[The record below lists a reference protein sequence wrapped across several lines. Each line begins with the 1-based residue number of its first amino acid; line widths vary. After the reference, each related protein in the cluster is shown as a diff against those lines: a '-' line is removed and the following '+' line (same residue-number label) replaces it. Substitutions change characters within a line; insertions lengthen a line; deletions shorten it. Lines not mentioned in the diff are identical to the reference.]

1 MPPIYDRIEEN
12 LMIQERTLWA
22 ALTSASPAGELERLS
37 HPDAVYMFPK
47 KDLIP
52 VEGLEEAFKDP
63 FHKFDEYDLSDVRP
77 IVIDLMAGTITY
89 RIRARRNNNDYV
101 ATGSS
106 TWQQGSD
113 GEWRVI
119 HHQETLQ

>member
-1 MPPIYDRIEEN
+1 MPAIYDRIEED
-12 LMIQERTLWA
+12 LIVHERTLWA

-37 HPDAVYMFPK
+37 HPDCVYMFPK

-52 VEGLEEAFKDP
+52 VEKLEEAFRDP
-63 FHKFDEYDLSDVRP
+63 FHKFDEYDLQDVRP
-77 IVIDLMAGTITY
+77 VVIDLMAGTITY
-89 RIRARRNNNDYV
+89 RIHARRDERHYV

-106 TWQQGSD
+106 TWGQGSD
-113 GEWRVI
+113 GEWKLI